1 MSPLRTTSPRTAVVT
16 YQTSVT
22 FATAKKNRTPLAEI
36 DVRDAGVA
44 KKLGRVLPMP
54 TDRTARV
61 SSFNSAL

>member
-1 MSPLRTTSPRTAVVT
+1 MTS
-16 YQTSVT
+16 QTSVA
-22 FATAKKNRTPLAEI
+22 FATAKKIRVPLAEI

-54 TDRTARV
+54 SGRVARV

>member
-1 MSPLRTTSPRTAVVT
+1 MTH
-16 YQTSVT
+16 QTSAT

-54 TDRTARV
+54 ADRTARV

>member
-1 MSPLRTTSPRTAVVT
+1 MT

-22 FATAKKNRTPLAEI
+22 FATAKKNRVPLAEI
-36 DVRDAGVA
+36 DVRDAEVA

-54 TDRTARV
+54 SHRAPRV